1 VAEVKKGMIADL
13 LDETFHIMGRTWPT
27 SLLLGA
33 VLFFPTSW
41 FFGWAY
47 GRFFNALAPMVQGAT
62 EDPTAMLTV
71 FGMAYLWI
79 LLAALAQAL
88 VLLFV
93 RACVT
98 AHAALAVRD
107 VPASP
112 FTIMAEIVRSTY
124 PRLLGQRVLQGAILV
139 ITLTA
144 GMTLTGVAVGVAI
157 ALKAMVLAVVLGVVL
172 GIGSIGVYVWALVRF
187 SLTLE
192 SLVIDGT
199 RIEQSLDQSALL
211 IRGAWWKVFG
221 IILLF
226 GLMLNFASSIIA
238 TPILFFSSI
247 RQYAELLR
255 SLLQE
260 GPADGGFN
268 ATLLKILGGMG
279 RKLGLMAYLQSLLSA
294 LVSPVF
300 MAMLFFAMKKRREPP
315 VQEATLSAPPAPAE
329 PSS

>member
-1 VAEVKKGMIADL
+1 MAEVKKGMLADL

-47 GRFFNALAPMVQGAT
+47 GRFFDALARLAQNAGA
-62 EDPTAMLTV
+62 EPTSTLV
-71 FGMAYLWI
+71 LFGTAYLWI
-79 LLAALAQAL
+79 LLAALLQAL

-98 AHAALAVRD
+98 AHAALAVRN

-112 FTIMAEIVRSTY
+112 LTIMVEIALSTY
-124 PRLLGQRVLQGAILV
+124 PRLLGQRILQGAILV

-144 GMTLTGVAVGVAI
+144 GMLLTGVAVGVAA
-157 ALKAMVLAVVLGVVL
+157 ALKATALAIVL
-172 GIGSIGVYVWALVRF
+172 GIILGIASIGAYVWALVRF

-192 SLVIDGT
+192 SLVIDGMK
-199 RIEQSLDQSALL
+199 IEPSLDQSALL
-211 IRGAWWKVFG
+211 IRGAWWRVFG
-221 IILLF
+221 CILLF
-226 GLMLNFASSIIA
+226 GLMVSFASSILA
-238 TPILFFSSI
+238 TPILFFASI
-247 RQYAELLR
+247 RQYGELLR

-260 GPADGGFN
+260 SSGEGSFN
-268 ATLLKILGGMG
+268 ATLLRLLAGMG

-300 MAMLFFAMKKRREPP
+300 MTMLFFAMKKRRDSPAQ
-315 VQEATLSAPPAPAE
+315 VLTVSAPPAAGE
-329 PSS
+329 SAS